1 MQDKVLKD
9 VAMADGLPRRAYVS
23 RDGGKIKMYAVVSSV
38 QGFRPYG
45 KVKKGENLSYMT
57 G

>member
-1 MQDKVLKD
+1 
-9 VAMADGLPRRAYVS
+9 MADGLPRRAYVS